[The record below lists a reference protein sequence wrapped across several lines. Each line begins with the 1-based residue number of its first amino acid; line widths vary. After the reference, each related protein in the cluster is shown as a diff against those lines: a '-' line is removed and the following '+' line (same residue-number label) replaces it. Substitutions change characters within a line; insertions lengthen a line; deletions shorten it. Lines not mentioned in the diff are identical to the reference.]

1 MAKTFRIVG
10 AGELGPSNEGEGRTN
25 NSKSTFA
32 FEYFEFELEVFSFS
46 VKSGMS
52 GKETRRTK

>member
-10 AGELGPSNEGEGRTN
+10 AGELGPSNEGEGRAN
-25 NSKSTFA
+25 NSKSTFT
-32 FEYFEFELEVFSFS
+32 FEVFSFS
-46 VKSGMS
+46 VKSGIS